1 MKSTRSMALVP
12 AVLAGLLVVVSAG
25 IVLAQSQGR
34 EAESG
39 SALYHTYCESCHG
52 ANGHGNGSIAIFL
65 RVPPADL
72 TQIAKKNKG
81 VFPADQI
88 YQIIDGRH
96 VVKPHGESQMPVWG
110 DAFMKS
116 ATTGGDEKVVS
127 DKIHA
132 LVTYLQ
138 SIQEKPAK

>member
-1 MKSTRSMALVP
+1 MKRTTSLALAP
-12 AVLAGLLVVVSAG
+12 AVLVGLLVVVSAG

-39 SALYHTYCESCHG
+39 STLYNLYCASCHG
-52 ANGHGNGSIAIFL
+52 TNGHGNGSIAIFL

-72 TQIAKKNKG
+72 TQIAKRNKG
-81 VFPADQI
+81 VFPAERV
-88 YQIIDGRH
+88 YQIIDGRKI
-96 VVKPHGESQMPVWG
+96 VKPHGESQMPVWG

-116 ATTGGDEKVVS
+116 ATTGGDEKAVS
-127 DKIHA
+127 AKIQA

-138 SIQEKPAK
+138 SIQEKPAR